1 VTLAGVAEQ
10 LRQTLLVAK
19 RLNTPEEVYNYKLG
33 AALKME
39 RAVQEILEVNVKNA
53 ENALIMELLGSHL
66 EESRS
71 HAPTLES
78 AFSLLGW
85 EIDDSPCPV
94 IEAFAKEGEAQIK
107 KAEATVVD
115 GIVLQGAAEVESY
128 EIGIY
133 ENLILYSQAMNRLD
147 VAELLRRNA
156 RSERAA
162 LAKIRTLQS
171 ELAPVRGTG

>member
-1 VTLAGVAEQ
+1 VS
-10 LRQTLLVAK
+10 K
-19 RLNTPEEVYNYKLG
+19 RLNTPEDVYHYRLG
-33 AALKME
+33 AALRME
-39 RAVQEILEVNVKNA
+39 RTVLEILEVNVKNV
-53 ENALIMELLGSHL
+53 ESALVMEFLGSHL

-94 IEAFAKEGEAQIK
+94 VEAFEKDGEAQIK
-107 KAEATVVD
+107 KAEATVLD
-115 GIVLQGAAEVESY
+115 GIVLQNTAEVESY
-128 EIGIY
+128 EIAVY
-133 ENLILYSQAMNRLD
+133 ENLILYAAAASRLD

-162 LAKIRTLQS
+162 LVKIRALQS
-171 ELAPVRGTG
+171 ELSPVRGTG

>member
-1 VTLAGVAEQ
+1 MFERISTS
-10 LRQTLLVAK
+10 
-19 RLNTPEEVYNYKLG
+19 EEAYSYKLG

-53 ENALIMELLGSHL
+53 EGALVMELLGSHL

-78 AFSLLGW
+78 AFGLLGW

-94 IEAFAKEGEAQIK
+94 IEAFEKEGETLIK
-107 KAEATVVD
+107 KAETTVVD

-133 ENLILYSQAMNRLD
+133 ENLILYSQAMNRPD

-162 LAKIRTLQS
+162 LTRIRALQS
-171 ELAPVRGTG
+171 ELAPVRGAG

>member
-1 VTLAGVAEQ
+1 VP
-10 LRQTLLVAK
+10 R
-19 RLNTPEEVYNYKLG
+19 RLNTPEEVYSYRLG

-39 RAVQEILEVNVKNA
+39 RAAQEILEVNVKNV
-53 ENALIMELLGSHL
+53 ENALVAELLGSHL

-94 IEAFAKEGEAQIK
+94 IEAFEKEGEAQIK

-128 EIGIY
+128 EIGVY
-133 ENLILYSQAMNRLD
+133 ENLILYADAMNRLG
-147 VAELLRRNA
+147 VTELLRRNA

-162 LAKIRTLQS
+162 LAKIRALQS
-171 ELAPVRGTG
+171 KLAPVRGAG

>member
-1 VTLAGVAEQ
+1 VGRETQ
-10 LRQTLLVAK
+10 LRQTLLVFK

-39 RAVQEILEVNVKNA
+39 RVVQEILEVNVKNT
-53 ENALIMELLGSHL
+53 ENTLVVELLGSHL

-94 IEAFAKEGEAQIK
+94 IEAFEKEGEAQIK

-115 GIVLQGAAEVESY
+115 EVVLQVAAEVETY
-128 EIGIY
+128 EIGVY
-133 ENLILYSQAMNRLD
+133 ENLILYAEAMNRLD

-162 LAKIRTLQS
+162 LAKIRALQS

>member
-1 VTLAGVAEQ
+1 MFD
-10 LRQTLLVAK
+10 RI
-19 RLNTPEEVYNYKLG
+19 NTPEEAYNYKLG

-39 RAVQEILEVNVKNA
+39 HAVEEILEVNVKNA

-128 EIGIY
+128 EIGVY

-171 ELAPVRGTG
+171 ELAPVRSTG

>member
-1 VTLAGVAEQ
+1 MFE
-10 LRQTLLVAK
+10 RI
-19 RLNTPEEVYNYKLG
+19 NTPEEAYGFKLG

-39 RAVQEILEVNVKNA
+39 RVVEEILEVNVKNA
-53 ENALIMELLGSHL
+53 ESGLVAELLGSHL

-71 HAPTLES
+71 HAPLLES
-78 AFSLLGW
+78 VFGLLGW

-94 IEAFAKEGEAQIK
+94 IEAFEKDTEAQIK

-128 EIGIY
+128 EIGVY
-133 ENLILYSQAMNRLD
+133 ENLILYSQAMNRPE

-156 RSERAA
+156 HSEREA
-162 LAKIRTLQS
+162 LVKIRALQS

>member
-1 VTLAGVAEQ
+1 MFE
-10 LRQTLLVAK
+10 RI
-19 RLNTPEEVYNYKLG
+19 NTPEEAYSYKLG
-33 AALKME
+33 AALSME
-39 RAVQEILEVNVKNA
+39 RAVQEILEINVKNA
-53 ENALIMELLGSHL
+53 ENPLVMELLGAHL

-78 AFSLLGW
+78 AFGLLGW

-94 IEAFAKEGEAQIK
+94 IEAFEKEGEAQIE

-128 EIGIY
+128 EIGVY
-133 ENLILYSQAMNRLD
+133 ENLFLYAEAMNRLD

-162 LAKIRTLQS
+162 LAKIRALQRK
-171 ELAPVRGTG
+171 LAPVRGTG